1 MLRKSGQ
8 NRFLVP
14 RNGILYYWRRV
25 PKMLVMIDSRAPFV
39 RHSLKTDDLAKARS
53 QRDIL
58 EKADNELWAAML
70 LKGCPVN
77 LLDRTELFRIAR
89 LKVTVLATGPSAVR
103 Q

>member
-1 MLRKSGQ
+1 MATAARKKDDVC
-8 NRFLVP
+8 RAAVERLA
-14 RNGILYYWRRV
+14 
-25 PKMLVMIDSRAPFV
+25 PKDACRAPFV

-53 QRDIL
+53 RRDIL